1 MGVLYVVATP
11 IGHLE
16 DVTLRALRV
25 LREVG
30 LIAAEDTRTTR
41 KLLTRYDI
49 KTPITSYND
58 HNMSTKIPNLIRALE
73 TQDVALVSEAGM
85 PGVSDPGRE
94 LVVEA
99 DASGFPVVPVPGPS
113 ALTASLAISGMLA
126 EGALYLGFLPRRK
139 DKRRRLLDSI
149 RTQTGIVVC
158 FESPHR
164 LRASLEDVLAVLGD
178 RDITVCRELTKVYE
192 EVYRGNV
199 SQALAH
205 FLEPRGE
212 FTLVMAGAPAQAI
225 DRGRDLEWAGDEL
238 RRLKG
243 QGLKA
248 REAVAAVS
256 KTSGVPRREVYGLW
270 LGIESD

>member
-139 DKRRRLLDSI
+139 DKRRQLLDSI